1 MESCF
6 GLQQSGF
13 MGFVAKL
20 LKSTFQFESLR
31 DGHLQ
36 ESKSLLLTLH
46 KKLSLCLVLKINGK
60 VMNDDPV
67 ERICGL
73 GLGFFLNRENLIS
86 LSQTAMTEPKADSSS
101 GGEFNSN
108 MTADQLHKRPVNDT
122 EKNGSHYQA
131 DEESQQNN
139 NNDVVVEGATDLS
152 EPTEWLA
159 DVGYYD
165 ILKQFSLMGWVA
177 FGGPA
182 AHIALFQKVSLGI
195 YSLTRFQSARTSS
208 HVR

>member
-1 MESCF
+1 MNYSNLDLWALLRSCQRF
-6 GLQQSGF
+6 S
-13 MGFVAKL
+13 
-20 LKSTFQFESLR
+20 LKVLEMVTCKNLSHFCSLA
-31 DGHLQ
+31 Q
-36 ESKSLLLTLH
+36 
-46 KKLSLCLVLKINGK
+46 KLSLCLVLKVNGK
-60 VMNDDPV
+60 VMNHDPV
-67 ERICGL
+67 KRICGL
-73 GLGFFLNRENLIS
+73 RLGTFLNHENMFIS
-86 LSQTAMTEPKADSSS
+86 LSQTAMTEPKADSA

-122 EKNGSHYQA
+122 ENGSHFQV

-139 NNDVVVEGATDLS
+139 NVVVDGATEL
-152 EPTEWLA
+152 TESTERLA

-195 YSLTRFQSARTSS
+195 ALTRFQSARTSY
-208 HVR
+208 VR

>member
-1 MESCF
+1 
-6 GLQQSGF
+6 
-13 MGFVAKL
+13 
-20 LKSTFQFESLR
+20 
-31 DGHLQ
+31 
-36 ESKSLLLTLH
+36 
-46 KKLSLCLVLKINGK
+46 
-60 VMNDDPV
+60 
-67 ERICGL
+67 
-73 GLGFFLNRENLIS
+73 
-86 LSQTAMTEPKADSSS
+86 MTEPKADSS

-122 EKNGSHYQA
+122 ENGSHYQA

-139 NNDVVVEGATDLS
+139 NVVVEGATDLS

-159 DVGYYD
+159 DVGYYE

-195 YSLTRFQSARTSS
+195 A
-208 HVR
+208 

>member
-1 MESCF
+1 
-6 GLQQSGF
+6 
-13 MGFVAKL
+13 
-20 LKSTFQFESLR
+20 
-31 DGHLQ
+31 
-36 ESKSLLLTLH
+36 
-46 KKLSLCLVLKINGK
+46 
-60 VMNDDPV
+60 
-67 ERICGL
+67 
-73 GLGFFLNRENLIS
+73 
-86 LSQTAMTEPKADSSS
+86 MTEPKADSSS

-139 NNDVVVEGATDLS
+139 NNVVVEGATDLS

-195 YSLTRFQSARTSS
+195 AWRGFKVQGHHRMCVERYPNLIAHWDVVVTLRTSNTPLTQEGLLAS
-208 HVR
+208 SKMATNTESMLCLFLSPLGFGPMMTIIFDMVTFKWASN

>member
-1 MESCF
+1 MWSWF
-6 GLQQSGF
+6 
-13 MGFVAKL
+13 
-20 LKSTFQFESLR
+20 R
-31 DGHLQ
+31 
-36 ESKSLLLTLH
+36 
-46 KKLSLCLVLKINGK
+46 
-60 VMNDDPV
+60 
-67 ERICGL
+67 
-73 GLGFFLNRENLIS
+73 FFLNRENLIS

-139 NNDVVVEGATDLS
+139 NNVVVEGATDLS

>member
-1 MESCF
+1 
-6 GLQQSGF
+6 
-13 MGFVAKL
+13 
-20 LKSTFQFESLR
+20 
-31 DGHLQ
+31 
-36 ESKSLLLTLH
+36 
-46 KKLSLCLVLKINGK
+46 
-60 VMNDDPV
+60 
-67 ERICGL
+67 
-73 GLGFFLNRENLIS
+73 
-86 LSQTAMTEPKADSSS
+86 MTEPKADSS

-122 EKNGSHYQA
+122 ENGSHYQV

-139 NNDVVVEGATDLS
+139 NVVVDGATELT

-182 AHIALFQKVSLGI
+182 AHIALFQKVGLGI
-195 YSLTRFQSARTSS
+195 GFKAQGHRMCVEGNANLSAQRNLFEVHQINQSQ
-208 HVR
+208 V